1 MTLSMLR
8 SSGHALCPLPYTPG
22 VQRGADH
29 LPLVQVPVSG
39 LPLDITPSVIS
50 GDMSGG
56 TSCLG
61 FALDGYFHV

>member
-8 SSGHALCPLPYTPG
+8 SSRHALCPLPYTPG

-29 LPLVQVPVSG
+29 LPLVHVPVPG
-39 LPLDITPSVIS
+39 LYLSVTPSVVS
-50 GDMSGG
+50 GDMTG

-61 FALDGYFHV
+61 FSLDGYFHV